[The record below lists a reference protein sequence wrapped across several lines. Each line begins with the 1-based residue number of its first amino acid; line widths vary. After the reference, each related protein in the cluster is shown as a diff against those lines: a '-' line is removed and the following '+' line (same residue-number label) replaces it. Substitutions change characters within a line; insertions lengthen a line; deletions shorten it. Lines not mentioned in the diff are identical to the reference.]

1 MTGHRDKVSW
11 RLVDSFRNGLSQQA
25 SLSNSHRCI
34 DAAQLLDGEG
44 THAASIQLLQGH
56 DVQWPDK
63 REDTCEEC

>member
-11 RLVDSFRNGLSQQA
+11 RLAEAFRSGLSHQA
-25 SLSNSHRCI
+25 SLSNSHRSI
-34 DAAQLLDGEG
+34 DAMQLLDGEG

-56 DVQWPDK
+56 DVQRPDK

>member
-1 MTGHRDKVSW
+1 MTGHRGKVSW

-34 DAAQLLDGEG
+34 DAAQLLDSEG

-63 REDTCEEC
+63 RENTCEGC